1 MIGKIR
7 KSSRH
12 GVVTVEM
19 AIATPILLL
28 LLFAAIEFCLANVQR
43 HTADNAAYEAAR
55 SGIVPGATVADVTEV
70 AEDIMSTVGAN
81 DVNVVVTPGVLTS
94 DTNVISVSVEVP
106 FARNGWVSPFIFSES
121 DSITGRCQL
130 NREDY

>member
-7 KSSRH
+7 KSSRR

-19 AIATPILLL
+19 AIATPILFL
-28 LLFAAIEFCLANVQR
+28 LLFASMEFCLANVQR

-55 SGIVPGATVADVTEV
+55 RGIVPGASVVDVTET

-94 DTNVISVSVEVP
+94 DTDVITVSVEVP
-106 FARNGWVSPFIFSES
+106 FARNGWISPFIFSES
-121 DSITGRCQL
+121 DSVTARCQL
-130 NREDY
+130 NREEY